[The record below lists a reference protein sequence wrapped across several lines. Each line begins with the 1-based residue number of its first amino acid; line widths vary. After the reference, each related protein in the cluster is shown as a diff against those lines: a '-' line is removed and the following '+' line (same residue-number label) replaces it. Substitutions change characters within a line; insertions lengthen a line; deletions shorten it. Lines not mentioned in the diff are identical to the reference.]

1 MIAAGALQLILV
13 AVIAGA
19 GAVCGFIASAVV
31 LRKKKR
37 ARGYFVLGVLT
48 GMMAA
53 TVTRGRYRK
62 PAMAALTRGFV
73 RTRRR
78 SLGRSF

>member
-19 GAVCGFIASAVV
+19 GAMCGFIASAVM
-31 LRKKKR
+31 LRKKRR
-37 ARGYFVLGVLT
+37 ARGYFVLGVVT

-53 TVTRGRYRK
+53 TITRGRSRK
-62 PAMAALTRGFV
+62 LSAFGV
-73 RTRRR
+73 VRR
-78 SLGRSF
+78 SLGR

>member
-19 GAVCGFIASAVV
+19 GAMCGFIASAVM
-31 LRKKKR
+31 LRKKRR

-53 TVTRGRYRK
+53 TITRGRYRK
-62 PAMAALTRGFV
+62 LSAFGV
-73 RTRRR
+73 VRR
-78 SLGRSF
+78 SLGR